1 MCNQDLSKII
11 GDIIAPV
18 AYQISDIKY
27 YKIKRALEVGLILQ
41 ELIPFQKVQHLESA
55 ITEALPF
62 LREAK
67 ISKRYTIGREEFDDV
82 FTRYWQ
88 YLLDR
93 LSAKHPSLSG
103 VLRDARLEKNAEGM
117 AVHLSDT
124 IGYLNLTNKGIDKG
138 VRAIISQELEFSYNI
153 DFICDEDA
161 SMENL
166 IAFEEEKMSIIQAKG
181 KELNDAAAKAT
192 PRTQETSTD
201 TRGGGNGGGY
211 KRAKREID
219 ETVIYKY
226 KIKNKPIPIDEGM
239 IEESQQCFQGEIF
252 DIDTRLLKSGK
263 TLMSLSISDRT
274 NSIGVKAFLKENEAE
289 NVLEQ
294 LNKGMWIIVD
304 GNVRYDTFE
313 KELCLYVNN
322 INHGE
327 TPPTRQDNAEKKRV
341 ELHMHSN
348 MSDMDGI
355 TPVKTLVKQAI
366 KWGHPGLAITD
377 HGVLQAFPDAQIAS
391 KGSGLK
397 MIYGVEGYLINDD
410 SKLYEEDVNYPL
422 DGTYIVFDIET
433 TGFSPINDGITEIG
447 AVKVVNGSIKG
458 RYSTFVNPEKPIPAK
473 VIELTGITNDMV
485 RNERTIS
492 EVLPEFFEFCG
503 DGALVAHNASFDISF
518 IKEKARKSNMAID
531 PIVVDT
537 LTLARL
543 LLPALKRHKLNQV
556 AKYLKISL
564 ENHHRAVDDANATAE
579 IFLKFIKLLKD
590 ENISVLSEINNLS
603 LERMDYTKYNTE
615 HIIILAKNQQGIKDL
630 YKLVSH
636 SNIKTFYKKPR
647 IPKSLLAEM
656 REHLIIGSACE
667 AGELFK
673 AILSGATDEELEEV
687 AAFYDY
693 LEIQPIGNNQFLIEK
708 GIANDEENLR
718 DYNRKIVKIGEKL
731 NKPVVATCD
740 VHFLNPEDEVYRRIL
755 MAGKGFSDADNQ
767 PPLYFRT
774 TEEMM
779 AEFEYLGP
787 EKCEEVV
794 ITNTNLIADMIEETK
809 PVPDETS
816 PPVIEGSDVEL
827 REMCYSKARRIYGDD
842 LPEIVEKRLE
852 RELNSIIGN
861 GYAVMYI
868 IAQKLVT
875 KSLEDGY
882 LVGSRGSVGSSFAA
896 TMSDITEVNPLAP
909 HYICKQCKHSEFIN
923 DGTYG
928 SGADL
933 PDKNCPNCDIPYTKD
948 GHLIPFEVFLG
959 FEGDKE
965 PDIDLNFAGVYQA
978 TSHKYTEELFGEGYV
993 YKAGTIGTIA
1003 DKTAFGFVK
1012 KYFEEKELSV
1022 NSREVLRLS
1031 GGCTGVK
1038 RTSGQHPGGIMVIPS
1053 YKDVHDFC
1061 PIQYPANDSKSG
1073 VITTHFDYHSLS
1085 GRILKLD
1092 ILGHD
1097 VPTIIKDL
1105 EEITGVDIFDVPLD
1119 DQPTVKIFTS
1129 TESLNIVDEDYKETI
1144 GSLGIPE
1151 FGTKFV
1157 RQMLVDTQPSTFDE
1171 LVRISGLSHGTDVWL
1186 NNAQDL
1192 VRAGTT
1198 SLKSVIATRDD
1209 IMNYLIHAGLPNKEA
1224 FTIMERV
1231 RKGKGLTD
1239 ENIALMKENEVP
1251 EWYIWS
1257 CNQIK
1262 YMFPKAHAVAYVMM
1276 SFRIA
1281 YFKVHY
1287 PLAFYATYFTTKVD
1301 DFDAQIVCQGK
1312 EVIREKMKNLESLE
1326 FGMSKKEGDLY
1337 TILEVATEMYC
1348 RGIKIRKVDL
1358 YESDAGKFKVVDDAL
1373 LPPLV
1378 ALQGV
1383 GINAAKN
1390 IAEEAKK
1397 GEFLSM
1403 EDMRTRAKA
1412 TKTVIEALREHGC
1425 LGNMPETNQ
1434 LSLF

>member
-1 MCNQDLSKII
+1 MSNQDLKYII
-11 GDIIAPV
+11 GNALEAVD
-18 AYQISDIKY
+18 YQISGIKY
-27 YKIKRALEVGLILQ
+27 YKSKQALEVDIILQ
-41 ELIPFQKVQHLESA
+41 ELIPFGKVQQIEMN

-62 LREAK
+62 LSETK
-67 ISKRYTIGREEFDDV
+67 VNKKYELEKSLFIDEFA
-82 FTRYWQ
+82 TYWQ

-93 LSAKHPSLSG
+93 LALKHPSLSG
-103 VLRDARLEKNAEGM
+103 ILKGAKLIPNQGGM
-117 AVHLSDT
+117 EVHISDT

-138 VRAIISQELEFSYNI
+138 VKSILSQEFSFPFEI
-153 DFICDEDA
+153 DFISDEDA
-161 SMENL
+161 SMEHL
-166 IAFEEEKMSIIQAKG
+166 IAFEEEKLNIIQAKG
-181 KELNDAAAKAT
+181 KALNDAAAKIT
-192 PRTQETSTD
+192 PRSQESSND
-201 TRGGGNGGGY
+201 NGGTNSGGY
-211 KRAKREID
+211 KRVKRDID

-226 KIKNKPIPIDEGM
+226 KIKTKPVPIDEGM
-239 IEESQQCFQGEIF
+239 IEESQQCFMGEIF
-252 DIDTRLLKSGK
+252 NIDTRTLKSGK
-263 TLMSLSISDRT
+263 TLMSLSISDKT

-294 LNKGMWIIVD
+294 LSTGMWILVD

-313 KELCLYVNN
+313 KELCLYINN
-322 INHGE
+322 INHGIA
-327 TPPTRQDNAEKKRV
+327 PPIRMDLSEEKRV

-355 TPVKTLVKQAI
+355 TPIKTLVKRAI
-366 KWGHPGLAITD
+366 KWGHPALAITD
-377 HGVLQAFPDAQIAS
+377 HGVLQAFPDAQIYS

-410 SKLYEEDVNYPL
+410 SKLYEEDVDYSL
-422 DGTYIVFDIET
+422 DGSYIVFDIET

-447 AVKVVNGSIKG
+447 AVKVINGSIEG
-458 RYSTFVNPEKPIPAK
+458 RYSTFVNPEKSIPEK
-473 VIELTGITNDMV
+473 VVELTGITNDMV
-485 RNERTIS
+485 KNERTIS
-492 EVLPEFFEFCG
+492 DVLPEFLEFCG
-503 DGALVAHNASFDISF
+503 DAALVAHNASFDVSF
-518 IKEKARKSNMAID
+518 IKEKARRNNIEIN

-537 LTLARL
+537 LALAKL
-543 LLPALKRHKLNQV
+543 LLPELKRHKLNQV
-556 AKYLKISL
+556 AKYLKVDL
-564 ENHHRAVDDANATAE
+564 DNHHRAVDDANATAE
-579 IFLKFIKLLKD
+579 IFLKFIKLMK
-590 ENISVLSEINNLS
+590 EEGIAILSDLNELS
-603 LERMDYTKYNTE
+603 LERMDHTKYNTD
-615 HIIILAKNQQGIKDL
+615 HIIILAKNQAGIKDL

-647 IPKSLLAEM
+647 IPKSLLGEM

-667 AGELFK
+667 AGELFR
-673 AILSGATDEELEEV
+673 AILSGATDEELEKV

-693 LEIQPIGNNQFLIEK
+693 LEIQPTGNNQFLIEK
-708 GIANDEENLR
+708 GIANDVENLR
-718 DYNRKIVKIGEKL
+718 DYNRKIVALGEKM
-731 NKPVVATCD
+731 NKLVVATCD
-740 VHFLNPEDEVYRRIL
+740 VHFVDPEDEVYRRIL
-755 MAGKGFSDADNQ
+755 MAGKGFSDADAQ

-774 TEEMM
+774 TEEMLE
-779 AEFEYLGP
+779 EFAYLG
-787 EKCEEVV
+787 ESKCREVV
-794 ITNTNLIADMIEETK
+794 ITNTNLIADMVEETK

-816 PPVIEGSDVEL
+816 APVIEGSDIEL
-827 REMCYSKARRIYGDD
+827 RQMCFDKAKRIYGDD
-842 LPEIVEKRLE
+842 LPDIVEKRLS

-875 KSLEDGY
+875 KSMEDGY

-896 TMSDITEVNPLAP
+896 TMSDITEVNPLPP
-909 HYICKQCKHSEFIN
+909 HYICESCKHSEFIT

-933 PDKNCPNCDIPYTKD
+933 PDKDCPACGKKYKKD
-948 GHLIPFEVFLG
+948 GHEIPFEVFLG

-1012 KYFEEKELSV
+1012 KYFEEKEVSV
-1022 NSREVLRLS
+1022 NSKEVLRLS
-1031 GGCTGVK
+1031 AGCTGVK
-1038 RTSGQHPGGIMVIPS
+1038 RTSGQHPGGIMVIPD
-1053 YKDVHDFC
+1053 YKDVYDFC
-1061 PIQYPANDSKSG
+1061 PIQYPANDPKSG

-1105 EEITGVDIFDVPLD
+1105 EEMTGVDIFDVPLD
-1119 DQPTVKIFTS
+1119 DQETVKIFTS
-1129 TESLNIVDEDYKETI
+1129 VESLKIKDPNYKETI

-1239 ENIALMKENEVP
+1239 ENIALMHENNVP

-1287 PLAFYATYFTTKVD
+1287 PLAFYATHFTTKVD
-1301 DFDAQIVCQGK
+1301 DFDAHLICQGP
-1312 EVIREKMKNLESLE
+1312 EVIREKMKKLEALE

-1337 TILEVATEMYC
+1337 SLLEVASEMYS
-1348 RGIKIRKVDL
+1348 RGYKLKKVDL
-1358 YESDAGKFKVVDDAL
+1358 YKSDAGKFKIVDDEL

-1390 IAEEAKK
+1390 IAEESKK

-1403 EDMRTRAKA
+1403 EDMKMRAKA
-1412 TKTVIEALREHGC
+1412 TKTVIEAMREHGC

>member
-1 MCNQDLSKII
+1 MSNQDLKHII
-11 GDIIAPV
+11 GKSLENVDYQV
-18 AYQISDIKY
+18 AGIKY
-27 YKIKRALEVGLILQ
+27 YKSKQALEVDILLQ
-41 ELIPFQKVQHLESA
+41 ELIPFKKVQDIESA
-55 ITEALPF
+55 ITEALTF
-62 LREAK
+62 LKE
-67 ISKRYTIGREEFDDV
+67 
-82 FTRYWQ
+82 TRVNKKYQLEKTAFYDAFEIYWQ

-93 LSAKHPSLSG
+93 LASKHPSLSG
-103 VLRDARLEKNAEGM
+103 ILKGAKLVPIEEGM
-117 AVHLSDT
+117 EVHISDT
-124 IGYLNLTNKGIDKG
+124 IGYLHLTNKGIDKG
-138 VRAIISQELEFSYNI
+138 VRSILSQEFTFPFEIN
-153 DFICDEDA
+153 FICDEDA

-166 IAFEEEKMSIIQAKG
+166 IAFEEEKMNIIQAKG
-181 KELNDAAAKAT
+181 KELSEAAAKT
-192 PRTQETSTD
+192 PPRSQETSND
-201 TRGGGNGGGY
+201 KGGANGGGY
-211 KRAKREID
+211 KRTKREID

-226 KIKNKPIPIDEGM
+226 KIKTKAVPIDEGM
-239 IEESQQCFQGEIF
+239 IEESQQCFMGEIF
-252 DIDTRLLKSGK
+252 NIDTRTLKSGK
-263 TLMSLSISDRT
+263 TLMSLSISDKT
-274 NSIGVKAFLKENEAE
+274 NSVGVKAFLKENEAE
-289 NVLEQ
+289 NVLDQ
-294 LNKGMWIIVD
+294 LSTGMWILVD

-313 KELCLYVNN
+313 KELCLYINN
-322 INHGE
+322 INHGIA
-327 TPPTRQDNAEKKRV
+327 PPTRMDKSEEKRV
-341 ELHMHSN
+341 ELHLHSN

-355 TPVKTLVKQAI
+355 TPIKTLVKRAI
-366 KWGHPGLAITD
+366 KWGHPALAVTD
-377 HGVLQAFPDAQIAS
+377 HGVLQAFPDAQVES

-410 SKLYEEDVNYPL
+410 SKLYADDQNYSL
-422 DGTYIVFDIET
+422 DDTYVIFDIET

-447 AVKVVNGSIKG
+447 AVKVVNGSIEG
-458 RYSTFVNPEKPIPAK
+458 HYSTLVNPEKLIPPK

-485 RNERTIS
+485 KDERTIS
-492 EVLPEFFEFCG
+492 EVLPEFLEFCG
-503 DGALVAHNASFDISF
+503 DAALVAHNANFDVSF
-518 IKEKARKSNMAID
+518 IKEKSRRNGKEIS
-531 PIVVDT
+531 PLVVDT
-537 LTLARL
+537 LALAKL

-556 AKYLKISL
+556 AKYLKVNL
-564 ENHHRAVDDANATAE
+564 DNHHRAVDDAKATAE
-579 IFLKFIKLLKD
+579 IFLKFIKMMKEED
-590 ENISVLSEINNLS
+590 ITVLSQLNQLA
-603 LERMDYTKYNTE
+603 LERMDHTKYNTD
-615 HIIILAKNQQGIKDL
+615 HIIILAKNQAGIKEL

-647 IPKSLLAEM
+647 IPKSLLGEM
-656 REHLIIGSACE
+656 REHFIIGSACE

-673 AILSGATDEELEEV
+673 AILSGSTDEELEKV
-687 AAFYDY
+687 AEFYDY
-693 LEIQPIGNNQFLIEK
+693 LEIQPTGNNQFLIEK
-708 GIANDEENLR
+708 GIANDVENLR
-718 DYNRKIVKIGEKL
+718 DYNRKIVALGEKM

-740 VHFLNPEDEVYRRIL
+740 VHFVDPEDEVYRRIL

-774 TEEMM
+774 TEEML
-779 AEFEYLGP
+779 AEFEYLG
-787 EKCEEVV
+787 EAKCREVV
-794 ITNTNLIADMIEETK
+794 ITNTNLVADMIEETK
-809 PVPDETS
+809 PVPDDTY
-816 PPVIEGSDVEL
+816 PPIIEGSDVEL
-827 REMCYSKARRIYGDD
+827 REMCFDKAKRIYGDE
-842 LPEIVEKRLE
+842 LPEIVEARLT

-875 KSLEDGY
+875 KSMEDGY

-896 TMSDITEVNPLAP
+896 TMSDITEVNPLPP
-909 HYICKQCKHSEFIN
+909 HYICGTCKTSEFIT

-928 SGADL
+928 SGVDL
-933 PDKNCPNCDIPYTKD
+933 PDKECPNCNIPYIKE
-948 GHLIPFEVFLG
+948 GHEIPFEVFLG

-1012 KYFEEKELSV
+1012 KYHEEKELTV
-1022 NSREVLRLS
+1022 NSKEVLRLAS
-1031 GGCTGVK
+1031 GCTGVK
-1038 RTSGQHPGGIMVIPS
+1038 RTSGQHPGGIMVIPE
-1053 YKDVHDFC
+1053 YKDVYDFC
-1061 PIQYPANDSKSG
+1061 PIQYPANDPKSG

-1105 EEITGVDIFDVPLD
+1105 EEMTGVDILDVPLD
-1119 DQPTVKIFTS
+1119 DQETVKIFTS
-1129 TESLNIVDEDYKETI
+1129 VETLKIIDKTYREKI

-1239 ENIALMKENEVP
+1239 ENIALMHENKVP

-1281 YFKVHY
+1281 YFKVHH

-1301 DFDAQIVCQGK
+1301 DFDAHIICQGPAI
-1312 EVIREKMKNLESLE
+1312 IREKMKSLEAIE
-1326 FGMSKKEGDLY
+1326 FGMSKKEGDFYSL
-1337 TILEVATEMYC
+1337 LEVANEMYS
-1348 RGIKIRKVDL
+1348 RGFKVKKVDL
-1358 YESDAGKFKVVDDAL
+1358 YNSDAGKFKIVDGEL

-1378 ALQGV
+1378 GLQGV

-1390 IAEEAKK
+1390 ISEESKK

-1403 EDMRTRAKA
+1403 EDIKMRAKA
-1412 TKTVIEALREHGC
+1412 TKTVIEAMREHGC
-1425 LGNMPETNQ
+1425 LDDMPETNQ